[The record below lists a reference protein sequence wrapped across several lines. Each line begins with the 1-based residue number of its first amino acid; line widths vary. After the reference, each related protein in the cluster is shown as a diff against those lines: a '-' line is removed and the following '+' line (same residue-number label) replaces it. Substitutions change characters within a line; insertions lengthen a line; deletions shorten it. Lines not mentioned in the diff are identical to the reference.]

1 MYLFELYTQTNLLSD
16 TVQFSVA
23 QVLHFA
29 PSCVNLYILPAL
41 KGAAASWE
49 NLGKWMQMTG
59 TIETKWIYPQTALF
73 LIIILHTGM
82 GGLVDFCNF

>member
-29 PSCVNLYILPAL
+29 PSCINLYILPAL

-49 NLGKWMQMTG
+49 NVGK
-59 TIETKWIYPQTALF
+59 
-73 LIIILHTGM
+73 
-82 GGLVDFCNF
+82 